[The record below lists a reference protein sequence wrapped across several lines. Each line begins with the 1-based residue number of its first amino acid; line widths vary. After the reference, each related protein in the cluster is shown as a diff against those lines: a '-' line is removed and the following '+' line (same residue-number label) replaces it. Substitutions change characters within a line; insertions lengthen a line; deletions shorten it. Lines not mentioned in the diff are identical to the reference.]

1 MTDPL
6 NTASNNKKPA
16 LPTPG
21 KQRATLGAGRL
32 LIVFYAVFAV
42 SATARALFQIIT
54 KFEQAP
60 LAYSLSLLSAI
71 VYIVATVSLA
81 KQGKTWS
88 SIALYSVYFEL
99 VGVLTVGALSFI
111 SPELFAHPSVWSGFG
126 SGYGYIP
133 LVLPILG
140 LVWIY
145 RSKRGK

>member
-1 MTDPL
+1 VSKSPQ
-6 NTASNNKKPA
+6 S
-16 LPTPG
+16 
-21 KQRATLGAGRL
+21 LGVGRL
-32 LIVFYAVFAV
+32 LIVFYAVFAI

-60 LAYSLSLLSAI
+60 LAYSLSLLSAL

-81 KQGKTWS
+81 KSGKQWAN
-88 SIALYSVYFEL
+88 IALYSVYFEL

-140 LVWIY
+140 LIWIY